1 MKKEEENQVNAVP
14 WKPRESV
21 SKREEASATV
31 SDAPDRSSKLRD
43 EKESKDLTIRSLLI
57 TLRGTFFSQKFYLRE
72 RVHTNWRE
80 REGETESKAD
90 YRLSIEPDVVLN
102 PTTARSLPKLK
113 PRVGCPTG

>member
-1 MKKEEENQVNAVP
+1 MKKEDENQVNAVP

-31 SDAPDRSSKLRD
+31 SDALDRSSKLRD

-72 RVHTNWRE
+72 SAHKL
-80 REGETESKAD
+80 EGERGGD
-90 YRLSIEPDVVLN
+90 RI
-102 PTTARSLPKLK
+102 
-113 PRVGCPTG
+113 